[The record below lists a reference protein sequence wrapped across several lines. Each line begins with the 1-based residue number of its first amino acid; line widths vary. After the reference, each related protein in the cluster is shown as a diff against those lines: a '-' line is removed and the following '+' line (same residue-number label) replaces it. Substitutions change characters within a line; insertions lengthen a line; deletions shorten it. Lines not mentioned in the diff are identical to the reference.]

1 MAHDVILVVSPFV
14 VINCPWMG
22 HSVLVPQLQKRGISA
37 KVYYANI
44 QLARETGPAV
54 YDRFTDVGTRGAS
67 CLGETLFVPWVRSA
81 DTDEAAMI
89 RERLLNDWRRREPT
103 IGFAAKNPNVFQLRK
118 ELDICLKAVPGF
130 LEEACAAILNETP
143 KIVGFSLSIPQM
155 AGPMALAACLKAKAP
170 HITIVAGG
178 PHATAPMGEAIRK
191 ACGIFDFVFSG
202 EADVAFPDF
211 AEKFL
216 RTGTVPDTKCIECE
230 PIKDLDDVSVPDY
243 DDYVQQIHAAFPSS
257 TGQDSLV
264 GGLFFEASR
273 GCWWGSNEACTFCG
287 LDSPSSPT
295 RCKSPERLI
304 QEIRG
309 LYKRYGI
316 RTFRTADVAL
326 PETYFKT
333 LLPLLASD
341 GSEDLEME
349 LNVRPGLTKSDLHNL
364 KRCGS
369 TGMLVGIESFSTPL
383 LRKINKGSTAH
394 QNLCLLRECRSLGM
408 VAAYCLLTGIPRE
421 DAEEYRSMINLI
433 PKLEHLQPPRFLS
446 IITLMRYSRYFSD
459 AEPFG
464 ITDIRPSQDY
474 AYLFGSDAVLDDI
487 AYTFDATFPSEFL
500 GDEGLRNTF
509 RTTIKAWCDSWQVGR
524 QLPVLRKVPV
534 LPGTWA
540 IQDTRR
546 CSTQEFYI
554 MDEPEFLLLDFLSTA
569 RKRTDLSS
577 RRERTLDNLLERRY
591 VVEHEGLL
599 QSVVTNLKN
608 LRVPPTRKQESGAL
622 VTPPTLMESS

>member
-1 MAHDVILVVSPFV
+1 LAHDVILVVSPFV

-22 HSVLVPQLQKRGISA
+22 HSVLVPQLHKRGISA

-44 QLARETGPAV
+44 QLARDIGPTV
-54 YDRFTDVGTRGAS
+54 YDRFTDVATRGAC
-67 CLGETLFVPWVRSA
+67 CLGETLFLPWACSA
-81 DTDEAAMI
+81 DVDEAARI

-103 IGFAAKNPNVFQLRK
+103 IGFAAKNPDVFQLRK
-118 ELDICLKAVPGF
+118 ELDICVTAIPGF

-178 PHATAPMGEAIRK
+178 PHMTAPMGGAIQK
-191 ACGIFDFVFSG
+191 AYGVFDFVFSG
-202 EADVAFPDF
+202 EADFAFPDF
-211 AEKFL
+211 AERFL
-216 RTGTVPDTKCIECE
+216 RTGTVPDTKLIQCAPIE
-230 PIKDLDDVSVPDY
+230 DLDDVSVPDY
-243 DDYVQQIHAAFPSS
+243 DDYVEQIHAAFPSS
-257 TGQDSLV
+257 AGQDSLV

-287 LDSPSSPT
+287 LDSPSTPT

-304 QEIRG
+304 HEIRS

-316 RTFRTADVAL
+316 RTFHTADVAL
-326 PETYFKT
+326 PETYFET
-333 LLPLLASD
+333 LLPQLASG

-349 LNVRPGLTKSDLHNL
+349 VNVRPGLTKSDLHNL
-364 KRCGS
+364 KRSGV

-394 QNLCLLRECRSLGM
+394 QNLCLLRDCRSLGI
-408 VAAYCLLTGIPRE
+408 VVAYCLLSGIPQE

-433 PKLEHLQPPRFLS
+433 PKLEHFQPPRFLS
-446 IITLMRYSRYFSD
+446 TITLMRYSSYFSD

-474 AYLFGSDAVLDDI
+474 AFLFGSDAVLDDI

-500 GDEGLRNTF
+500 RDDGLRNKF
-509 RTTIKAWCDSWQVGR
+509 RTIVKAWCDSWQVGR

-546 CSTQEFYI
+546 CRTREFYVP
-554 MDEPEFLLLDFLSTA
+554 DEPELLLLDFLTTA

-577 RRERTLDNLLERRY
+577 LQERKLNTLLGRCY

-599 QSVVTNLKN
+599 QSVVTNLI
-608 LRVPPTRKQESGAL
+608 
-622 VTPPTLMESS
+622 